1 MAQINAPYGANTKK
15 TIVGRGAS
23 SKGRACGR
31 GHDGQ
36 NSRSG
41 GGVRLGFEGGQMPL
55 YRRVA
60 RRGFSNYPFKVTYEV
75 VSLAKLNAA
84 YEDTLMFLSGKDKS
98 QLPTAILTSNDVIAF
113 GAVKAL
119 LNRGYSIPGDVSVVG
134 FDDLPMSS
142 LLEPQLSSLSV
153 PKIAMGRAAVDLLV
167 SRMEGKNPQVGE
179 KRYMY
184 GPLVE
189 RQSISV
195 PREP

>member
-1 MAQINAPYGANTKK
+1 MAQIVKPVGSTKKK

-84 YEDTLMFLSGKDKS
+84 YEDGETVSVETLKEKGLVKGKDVQVKILNNGELTKKLTIEGIKVS
-98 QLPTAILTSNDVIAF
+98 ATAAK
-113 GAVKAL
+113 AVENA
-119 LNRGYSIPGDVSVVG
+119 GG
-134 FDDLPMSS
+134 
-142 LLEPQLSSLSV
+142 
-153 PKIAMGRAAVDLLV
+153 LV
-167 SRMEGKNPQVGE
+167 K
-179 KRYMY
+179 
-184 GPLVE
+184 
-189 RQSISV
+189 
-195 PREP
+195 